1 MEENMNKTNL
11 NLVMDPA
18 EQKLANSFDRDEW
31 QVVNTA
37 GGVENMWQEAASRH
51 KLLSETKK
59 VTLRVNQGDLIK
71 LRARA
76 KRTNVPYQTL
86 LNALIRDFVEG
97 KYLLKL

>member
-1 MEENMNKTNL
+1 MNKTNQKL
-11 NLVMDPA
+11 ILDPD
-18 EQKLANSFDRDEW
+18 EQELANSFDRDEW
-31 QVVNTA
+31 QVVDNAQELKT
-37 GGVENMWQEAASRH
+37 MWQEAASRH